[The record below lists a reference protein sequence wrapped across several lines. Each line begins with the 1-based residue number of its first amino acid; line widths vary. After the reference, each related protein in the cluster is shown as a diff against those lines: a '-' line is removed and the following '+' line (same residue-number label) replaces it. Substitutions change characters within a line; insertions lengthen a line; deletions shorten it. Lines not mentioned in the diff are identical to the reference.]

1 MTDVVT
7 DPEVLPAP
15 QSWLEEVCD
24 ALNMKRKVLSAVT
37 PSIVELVHHV
47 ADSPGDQDDA
57 PLTAF
62 LIGFAAAKDGDF
74 SPEAVQRRVGVVART
89 LEKHR

>member
-1 MTDVVT
+1 MTDVALE
-7 DPEVLPAP
+7 PEGLPAAET
-15 QSWLEEVCD
+15 WLEEICD
-24 ALNMKRKVLSAVT
+24 ALHMKRKVLAAVT
-37 PSIVELVHHV
+37 PSIIDLVHHV

-74 SPEAVQRRVGVVART
+74 SAEAVQGRVNVVART
-89 LEKHR
+89 LDSHR

>member
-1 MTDVVT
+1 MTESKLET
-7 DPEVLPAP
+7 EELAAP
-15 QSWLEEVCD
+15 QNWIEEVCD
-24 ALNMKRKVLSAVT
+24 ALNISRQKMQAVR
-37 PSIVELVHHV
+37 PSVAELVHTV

-74 SPEAVQRRVGVVART
+74 SPEAVQGRVKVVAEV
-89 LEKHR
+89 LKNH

>member
-1 MTDVVT
+1 MTEKVV
-7 DPEVLPAP
+7 DPVALPAAEC
-15 QSWLEEVCD
+15 WLEEVCD
-24 ALNMKRKVLSAVT
+24 ALHMKRRVLEAVT

-57 PLTAF
+57 PMTAF

-74 SPEAVQRRVGVVART
+74 SAEAVQARVNVVKKV
-89 LEKHR
+89 LESHK

>member
-1 MTDVVT
+1 MTDVVL
-7 DPEVLPAP
+7 DPDETPAP
-15 QSWLEEVCD
+15 ETWLEEVCD
-24 ALNMKRKVLSAVT
+24 ALHMKRKVLAAVT
-37 PSIVELVHHV
+37 PSIIDLVHHV

-57 PLTAF
+57 PMTAF

-74 SPEAVQRRVGVVART
+74 SAEAVQARVNVVART